1 MNKAF
6 SNKRSIVLFMT
17 PAALVFLAVMI
28 IPIFA
33 TGYYSTLEWDGI
45 GDATFVGIKNYISLL
60 LDNKYE
66 FWQSVGHSLSYCFS
80 LYLYRRRLRWC
91 WL

>member
-33 TGYYSTLEWDGI
+33 TGYYWNGTESGTL
-45 GDATFVGIKNYISLL
+45 
-60 LDNKYE
+60 
-66 FWQSVGHSLSYCFS
+66 
-80 LYLYRRRLRWC
+80 RLWE
-91 WL
+91 